1 MSEFINVLEADKL
14 PLNAIDRFIGIDT
27 DGNIKTATVVIDNF
41 MDDLS
46 TNAIANKVVTTAIQ
60 EMQETIGNIDV
71 MLLEIIG

>member
-46 TNAIANKVVTTAIQ
+46 TNAIANKVVTAAIQ

>member
-46 TNAIANKVVTTAIQ
+46 TNAVANKVVTTAIK
-60 EMQETIGNIDV
+60 EMQETIGTIDV

>member
-27 DGNIKTATVVIDNF
+27 DGNIKTSTIVIDRF
-41 MDDLS
+41 LDDQS
-46 TNAIANKVVTTAIQ
+46 TNAVANSVVTTAIK

>member
-1 MSEFINVLEADKL
+1 MEKFTEFMIEVRKIRGLK
-14 PLNAIDRFIGIDT
+14 
-27 DGNIKTATVVIDNF
+27 TVVFEYDNF

-46 TNAIANKVVTTAIQ
+46 TNAIANKVITTAIQ